1 MSSLPC
7 VTGCH
12 CCAQCDRGVW
22 QRVLLAHT
30 RSLSH
35 RVPSLCPVSWP
46 FGNLCCLHIPGLKK
60 SSCGHVAVL
69 SRAVSLL
76 ISSHAVTQCGLLW
89 PGCVMAPCILLVVPG
104 VCLFVHGDD
113 CLCMCA
119 RLAAPDF
126 ITLGI
131 GWRYR
136 WIAFSKGCSAG
147 VDRGCSQASDG
158 MRMAGAA
165 VVQ

>member
-1 MSSLPC
+1 VPSAIGVFGNVCCLHIPGPC
-7 VTGCH
+7 DTGCRP
-12 CCAQCDRGVW
+12 CA
-22 QRVLLAHT
+22 
-30 RSLSH
+30 
-35 RVPSLCPVSWP
+35 LCHGA

-76 ISSHAVTQCGLLW
+76 ISSHAVSQCGLLW

-136 WIAFSKGCSAG
+136 WMAFSKGCSAG
-147 VDRGCSQASDG
+147 VDRACGQASDG